1 MRAVCLCIKA
11 LDKKQSLQKISVL
24 QQIKILLRSWSFVP
38 EARIVICFKKD
49 NISSSN
55 QPIAEIDA
63 DGPFNCLVEEFNNL
77 SEIDLYG
84 VQEDLTVSHI

>member
-24 QQIKILLRSWSFVP
+24 QQIRILLRSSNFVP

-55 QPIAEIDA
+55 QPVAEIDA